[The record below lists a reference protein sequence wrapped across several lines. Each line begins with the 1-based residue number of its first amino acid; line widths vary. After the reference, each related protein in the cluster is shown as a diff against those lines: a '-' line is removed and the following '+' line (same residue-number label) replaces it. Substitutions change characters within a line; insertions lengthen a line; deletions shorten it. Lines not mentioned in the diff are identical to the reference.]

1 MSLTC
6 PRSQTGPYSSAGPLR
21 ALRHDGHSAGGRE
34 VELFMPAPGRN
45 LHICPGGGHD
55 SLRPLAVWP
64 LADIRVLAGR
74 LTGKDAGPLRL
85 GLEPDRGERLI
96 LAPGPDRD
104 EMAAWLRPWQALAVQ
119 KRRRRWVMVCA
130 LIWALGLGLYLSG
143 PALLDMA
150 AAAMPR
156 GMEESLGKEARDQIL
171 ATMLYM
177 PGVHEINETAGASP
191 ELAALMSRLE
201 QGAPVDGYSFDVLVL
216 DADFVNAFA
225 LPGGYLILS
234 SALVTKCASPD
245 ELAGV
250 LAHEMAH
257 VTRRHGLSRVLRQ
270 HVLSFISRFMGLS
283 DNMAGGLL
291 TTLLESSFSREQESE
306 ADRLGLERLAGAGIN
321 PMAMAD
327 FFERLEK
334 RGSGSMPL
342 LRYLSSHPPSAER
355 RDAIRK
361 ALTASADPAAAQAV
375 DKAAPDNKEATFS
388 PALEAG
394 AWTRLRAL
402 LPAGAAEKVKNGPD
416 GQEEKKEED
425 EQVKNGQDEDHS

>member
-1 MSLTC
+1 MNRTNANIRTA
-6 PRSQTGPYSSAGPLR
+6 PDGRSGHQGRTGPYSSAGPLR
-21 ALRHDGHSAGGRE
+21 ALRHDGHSAGEQE
-34 VELFMPAPGRN
+34 VDLFLPAPGRN
-45 LHICPGGGHD
+45 IHICPRGGHD
-55 SLRPLAVWP
+55 TSRPLAVWP
-64 LADIRVLAGR
+64 VAEVRVLAGR
-74 LTGKDAGPLRL
+74 LTGKNAGPLRL

-96 LAPGPDRD
+96 LASGRDRE
-104 EMAAWLRPWQALAVQ
+104 EMAAWLRPAQALAGQ
-119 KRRRRWVMVCA
+119 KRRRRWVMTCA
-130 LIWALGLGLYLSG
+130 LIWVLGLGLYLSG

-150 AAAMPR
+150 AAAIPR

-171 ATMLYM
+171 ATMSYM
-177 PGVHEINETAGASP
+177 PNVHNINEAAGASP
-191 ELAALMSRLE
+191 ELAALMKRLE
-201 QGAPVDGYSFDVLVL
+201 QGAPVDGYAFDVLVL

-234 SALVTKCASPD
+234 SALVMDCASPD

-250 LAHEMAH
+250 LAHEMTH

-270 HVLSFISRFMGLS
+270 HVLSFAARFTGFS

-306 ADRLGLERLAGAGIN
+306 ADRLGMERLAGAGIN

-334 RGSGSMPL
+334 RGSGSLPL

-361 ALTASADPAAAQAV
+361 TLEADADQTGGGTGAGKQDAA
-375 DKAAPDNKEATFS
+375 FS
-388 PALEAG
+388 PALEAE
-394 AWTRLRAL
+394 AWKRLRAL
-402 LPAGAAEKVKNGPD
+402 LPGGARP
-416 GQEEKKEED
+416 
-425 EQVKNGQDEDHS
+425 